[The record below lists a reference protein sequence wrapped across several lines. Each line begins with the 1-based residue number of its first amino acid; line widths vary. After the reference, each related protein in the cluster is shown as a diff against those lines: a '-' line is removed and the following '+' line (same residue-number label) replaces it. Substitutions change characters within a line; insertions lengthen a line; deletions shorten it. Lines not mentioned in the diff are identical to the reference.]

1 MAGRPPFDQFDAES
15 EDIESYLERLQEY
28 FTAYDN
34 AAKRRAILLT
44 SIGSN
49 CFRVLKD
56 LAFPDAPNTK
66 TFAQLATLLREH
78 FKPTRLKISERYR
91 FHSAVQQ
98 QGQSIADFVRELKK
112 LAGTCEFTN
121 EQLNDNLRDR
131 FICGLRSQHVKQ
143 KLLSRNFTFQE
154 AVNEA
159 IAQEAARKDVKDIA
173 DSHGGETSAS
183 GDSGGVNEVTRDN
196 RKSRFRFTKRGKG
209 HARHGKSAQSA
220 GDKKRCFRCGF
231 TNHTQDNCRHK
242 GAKCVKCHKTG
253 HLQSE
258 CPNGKSSPNPKKDRK
273 HIRLAEDSEEL
284 GPSDSEDGCHASIFT
299 LESEWQDSKI
309 SAPAVKVP
317 VRIEDV
323 DFQMEVD
330 TGATA
335 SIKSYT
341 DYERYFK

>member
-1 MAGRPPFDQFDAES
+1 MAGRPPFDQFDVEL

-28 FTAYDN
+28 FTAYDIKDDEDN
-34 AAKRRAILLT
+34 TAKRRAILLT

-49 CFRVLKD
+49 CFRILKD

-66 TFAQLATLLREH
+66 TFDQLATLLREH
-78 FKPTRLKISERYR
+78 FKPTRLKIAERYR

-143 KLLSRNFTFQE
+143 KLLSKNFTFQE

-183 GDSGGVNEVTRDN
+183 GDSGGVNDVTRDN
-196 RKSRFRFTKRGKG
+196 RKSRGRFSKRGKG
-209 HARHGKSAQSA
+209 HARDGKSGQSA
-220 GDKKRCFRCGF
+220 GDKKRCFRCGL
-231 TNHTQDNCRHK
+231 TNHTQDNCR
-242 GAKCVKCHKTG
+242 
-253 HLQSE
+253 
-258 CPNGKSSPNPKKDRK
+258 
-273 HIRLAEDSEEL
+273 
-284 GPSDSEDGCHASIFT
+284 
-299 LESEWQDSKI
+299 
-309 SAPAVKVP
+309 
-317 VRIEDV
+317 
-323 DFQMEVD
+323 
-330 TGATA
+330 
-335 SIKSYT
+335 
-341 DYERYFK
+341 